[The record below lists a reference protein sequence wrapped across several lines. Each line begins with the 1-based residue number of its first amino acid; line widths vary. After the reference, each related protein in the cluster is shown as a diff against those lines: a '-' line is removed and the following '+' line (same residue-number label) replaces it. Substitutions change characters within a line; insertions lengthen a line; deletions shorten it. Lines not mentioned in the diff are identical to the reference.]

1 MEQKDIEYI
10 IRAHDLFPVKPSKAF
25 RKHDG
30 KTPSYTHSL
39 WCLILLYHDL
49 LEDTTLPLPDWLPND
64 IIRGINDMTFESFT
78 KETKLIFRK
87 NKEIRLFKLYDKVN
101 NLMDSSWMSIEK
113 KLAYNRYTEI
123 LYQEVSTNFPKLNI
137 TKFAKSILC

>member
-39 WCLILLYHDL
+39 WCATTILAETNLDESLRNKGGLILLYHDL

-123 LYQEVSTNFPKLNI
+123 LY
-137 TKFAKSILC
+137 